1 MAIIIIQIK
10 RNYPWNMKK
19 NKFIS
24 SLIVIVL
31 MNIFNPF
38 SVLGF
43 ENEIEK
49 SKYINK
55 VDSSKIFET
64 KSPDFPKLY
73 SENLITQQNSSANL
87 NLNQAIENF
96 DKAEELIF
104 KAFREFK
111 KGKRYLRS
119 SKRAFNQGNSRIIQT
134 KIQSRRA
141 NKYFEK
147 SEENYAEGLN
157 YLRNAL
163 NSYTIFLEDIN

>member
-1 MAIIIIQIK
+1 MLIH
-10 RNYPWNMKK
+10 
-19 NKFIS
+19 KFIS
-24 SLIVIVL
+24 SFIIFSIVNL
-31 MNIFNPF
+31 F
-38 SVLGF
+38 SPLAALGF
-43 ENEIEK
+43 ENENEK
-49 SKYINK
+49 SKYIKK

-73 SENLITQQNSSANL
+73 SENLITQQNSSTNL

-119 SKRAFNQGNSRIIQT
+119 STRAFNQGNSRIIQT

-141 NKYFEK
+141 NKYFEE
-147 SEENYAEGLN
+147 SQENYIEGLN
-157 YLRNAL
+157 YLKDAL
-163 NSYTIFLEDIN
+163 SSYKIFLEEIN

>member
-1 MAIIIIQIK
+1 MLIH
-10 RNYPWNMKK
+10 
-19 NKFIS
+19 KFIS
-24 SLIVIVL
+24 SFIIFSIVNL
-31 MNIFNPF
+31 F
-38 SVLGF
+38 SPLAALGF
-43 ENEIEK
+43 ENENEK
-49 SKYINK
+49 LKYIKK

-64 KSPDFPKLY
+64 NSPDFTKLY
-73 SENLITQQNSSANL
+73 SENLITQQNSSTNL

-119 SKRAFNQGNSRIIQT
+119 SKRAFNRGNSRIIQT

>member
-1 MAIIIIQIK
+1 MLIH
-10 RNYPWNMKK
+10 
-19 NKFIS
+19 KFIS
-24 SLIVIVL
+24 SFIIFSIVNL
-31 MNIFNPF
+31 F
-38 SVLGF
+38 SPLAALGF

-64 KSPDFPKLY
+64 NSPDFTKLY
-73 SENLITQQNSSANL
+73 SENLITQQNSSTNL

-119 SKRAFNQGNSRIIQT
+119 STRAFNQGNSRIIQT

-141 NKYFEK
+141 NKYFEE
-147 SEENYAEGLN
+147 SQENYIEGLN
-157 YLRNAL
+157 YLKDAL
-163 NSYTIFLEDIN
+163 SSYKIFLEEIN

>member
-10 RNYPWNMKK
+10 RNYPWNMEK

-49 SKYINK
+49 SKFINK

-73 SENLITQQNSSANL
+73 SENLITQQNSSTNL

-119 SKRAFNQGNSRIIQT
+119 STRAFNQGNSRIIQT

-141 NKYFEK
+141 NKYFEE
-147 SEENYAEGLN
+147 SQENYIEGLN
-157 YLRNAL
+157 YLKDAL
-163 NSYTIFLEDIN
+163 SSYKIFLEEIN

>member
-10 RNYPWNMKK
+10 RNYPWNMEK

-55 VDSSKIFET
+55 LQKYLKQNLPTFQNCIVKI
-64 KSPDFPKLY
+64 
-73 SENLITQQNSSANL
+73 
-87 NLNQAIENF
+87 
-96 DKAEELIF
+96 
-104 KAFREFK
+104 
-111 KGKRYLRS
+111 
-119 SKRAFNQGNSRIIQT
+119 
-134 KIQSRRA
+134 
-141 NKYFEK
+141 
-147 SEENYAEGLN
+147 
-157 YLRNAL
+157 
-163 NSYTIFLEDIN
+163 

>member
-1 MAIIIIQIK
+1 MLIH
-10 RNYPWNMKK
+10 
-19 NKFIS
+19 KFIS
-24 SLIVIVL
+24 SFIIFSIVNL
-31 MNIFNPF
+31 FSPF
-38 SVLGF
+38 AALGF
-43 ENEIEK
+43 ENENEK
-49 SKYINK
+49 SKYIK
-55 VDSSKIFET
+55 KLDSSKIFET
-64 KSPDFPKLY
+64 NSPGFTKLY
-73 SENLITQQNSSANL
+73 SESLITQQNSSTNL

-119 SKRAFNQGNSRIIQT
+119 STRAFNQGNSRIIQT

-157 YLRNAL
+157 YLKDAL
-163 NSYTIFLEDIN
+163 SSYKLFLEEIN

>member
-1 MAIIIIQIK
+1 MSK
-10 RNYPWNMKK
+10 TWTK
-19 NKFIS
+19 S
-24 SLIVIVL
+24 DL
-31 MNIFNPF
+31 
-38 SVLGF
+38 
-43 ENEIEK
+43 IEK
-49 SKYINK
+49 IQSEIG
-55 VDSSKIFET
+55 VSLSDSSKIFET

-73 SENLITQQNSSANL
+73 SENLITQQNSSANF

-119 SKRAFNQGNSRIIQT
+119 STRAFNQGNSRIIQT
-134 KIQSRRA
+134 KIQARRA

-163 NSYTIFLEDIN
+163 NSYTNFLEDIN

>member
-10 RNYPWNMKK
+10 RNYPWNMEK

-73 SENLITQQNSSANL
+73 SENFCLL
-87 NLNQAIENF
+87 
-96 DKAEELIF
+96 
-104 KAFREFK
+104 
-111 KGKRYLRS
+111 
-119 SKRAFNQGNSRIIQT
+119 
-134 KIQSRRA
+134 
-141 NKYFEK
+141 
-147 SEENYAEGLN
+147 
-157 YLRNAL
+157 
-163 NSYTIFLEDIN
+163 YTSDAADD

>member
-1 MAIIIIQIK
+1 MAIIIIQVK
-10 RNYPWNMKK
+10 RNYPWNMEK

-49 SKYINK
+49 SKFINK

-64 KSPDFPKLY
+64 KSPDFPELY
-73 SENLITQQNSSANL
+73 SDQQNSSANF

-119 SKRAFNQGNSRIIQT
+119 STRAFNQGNSRIIQT

-157 YLRNAL
+157 YLRDAL
-163 NSYTIFLEDIN
+163 NSYTNFLEDIN

>member
-1 MAIIIIQIK
+1 MLI
-10 RNYPWNMKK
+10 Y
-19 NKFIS
+19 KFTS
-24 SLIVIVL
+24 SLIII
-31 MNIFNPF
+31 MFSFFSPF
-38 SVLGF
+38 SVIGF

-49 SKYINK
+49 SKYIK
-55 VDSSKIFET
+55 KIDSSKMLEEN
-64 KSPDFPKLY
+64 SPNFPELY

-87 NLNQAIENF
+87 NLNKAIENF

-119 SKRAFNQGNSRIIQT
+119 SKRAFNQGNARIIQT

-147 SEENYAEGLN
+147 SQEIYNEGLN
-157 YLRNAL
+157 YLKDAL
-163 NSYTIFLEDIN
+163 NYYAIFLEDIN

>member
-1 MAIIIIQIK
+1 MLI
-10 RNYPWNMKK
+10 

-24 SLIVIVL
+24 SFIIFSIVYL
-31 MNIFNPF
+31 FSPF
-38 SVLGF
+38 AALGF
-43 ENEIEK
+43 ENENEK
-49 SKYINK
+49 SKYIK
-55 VDSSKIFET
+55 KLDSSKIFET
-64 KSPDFPKLY
+64 NSRDFTELY
-73 SENLITQQNSSANL
+73 SENLITQQNSSTNL

-104 KAFREFK
+104 KSFREFK

-119 SKRAFNQGNSRIIQT
+119 STRAFNQGNSRIIQT

-163 NSYTIFLEDIN
+163 NSYNNFLEDIN